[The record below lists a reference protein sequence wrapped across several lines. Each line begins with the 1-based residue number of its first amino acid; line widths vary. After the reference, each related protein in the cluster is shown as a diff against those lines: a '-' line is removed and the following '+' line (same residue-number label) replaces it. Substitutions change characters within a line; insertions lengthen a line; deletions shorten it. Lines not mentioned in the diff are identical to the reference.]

1 MMGQRCDGREVQPV
15 VGCTERPWTRL
26 AISRRSLR
34 NAVGALLLCTLTVLL
49 TTAYAAAA
57 KALPVR
63 LRISASGVSGS
74 PTLNVRIKTRAR
86 AHCALSIRDRAEHVR
101 MPRVGADKHGL
112 ATVSWVVPSHAPSGQ
127 WTFAVRCT
135 HGRVVGRAVSRQLV
149 LTLSKGTSG
158 PLVSPSTV
166 VVSSP
171 GPETGRGGAAESCW
185 NGVCFPYVAGG
196 DPGGDPFPPGQC
208 TWYAVGRRPDLIGI
222 VHGNASNWL
231 DSAYGKVP
239 EGQTPVPGAIAVW
252 KANVPPA
259 GAEGHVAY
267 VTSVSGGTIT
277 VDDFNYNTGSGWNQ
291 FHDHNEPA
299 SGVSGYI
306 YGGPA
311 GGGISGGGSTGGST
325 GGSSGGSTGVF
336 FFKQKTAY
344 EIAFQAKNRDVY
356 STGPGGQGNLHAG
369 MRAGTSPSINSSGE
383 IAFQA
388 NDGNL
393 YTVGP
398 GGVGNLHLGM
408 MAGTSPSISSTGEI
422 AFQAN
427 NGDVYS
433 TGPGGQGDLHAGM
446 MAGTS
451 PSINSSGEIAF
462 QANDGNLYTVG
473 PGGVGNLHLGMM
485 AGTSPSI
492 SSTGEIAF
500 QANNGD
506 VYSTGPGGQG
516 DLHAGMMAGTSPSI
530 NSSGEIAFQAN
541 DGNLYTVGPGGVGN
555 LHLGMMAGTSPSI
568 TSNRGVAF
576 EANDGNLYTTGPGG
590 QGDLGLGMMHG
601 TSPSVAG

>member
-112 ATVSWVVPSHAPSGQ
+112 ATVSWVVPSQAPSGQ

-291 FHDHNEPA
+291 FHEHNEPA

-325 GGSSGGSTGVF
+325 GGSGGGGSS
-336 FFKQKTAY
+336 AY
-344 EIAFQAKNRDVY
+344 EIAFQAN
-356 STGPGGQGNLHAG
+356 
-369 MRAGTSPSINSSGE
+369 NS
-383 IAFQA
+383 
-388 NDGNL
+388 
-393 YTVGP
+393 
-398 GGVGNLHLGM
+398 
-408 MAGTSPSISSTGEI
+408 
-422 AFQAN
+422 
-427 NGDVYS
+427 DVYS

-516 DLHAGMMAGTSPSI
+516 DLHAGMMAGTRPSI